1 MNMTRT
7 KIELGWQAKFGWQRG
22 RLNRWQAIGMG
33 LITAWLISS
42 LVSCGLIPG
51 RSANVPGTNV
61 PGSVEVE
68 FWTMQ
73 LQPQY
78 TDYFNQL
85 IHRFEQANPAIH
97 VRWVDVPWAG
107 MESKILTAV
116 VAKTPP
122 DVVNL
127 NPNFAAQLAE
137 RGAWLNLDDRIPAAV
152 RQQYLPKIWQAS
164 TLDGKSF
171 GIPWYLTT
179 RIAIYNQALLKQ
191 AAIAKAPTTFGE
203 LYRIATPIK
212 QKTGKYAFF
221 STLVPGDSGEVLESF
236 VQQGIQLVNADRT
249 AAFNTPK
256 TKALFQRWLELYKQ
270 GWVPQEVLTEGQ
282 RYGIDLFQRGESSL
296 VQASPEFLR
305 AIAKNAPSIAQVAAP
320 ATQLTGE
327 TGKKNV
333 AVMNLVIPRDTDQ
346 PDAAMKFALFVTNNE
361 NQLSFAKAANVLPS
375 TRKALED
382 PYFSQLPR
390 DPTMLDRARLISAQQ
405 LPAAEVLIPVMKNLK
420 QLQKL
425 IYENLQATLLAQKS
439 VDQAIDDAANSWNQL
454 VQANP

>member
-1 MNMTRT
+1 MARNKR
-7 KIELGWQAKFGWQRG
+7 Q
-22 RLNRWQAIGMG
+22 QAIWRKIGQWIALG
-33 LITAWLISS
+33 LITTWLIGG
-42 LVSCGLIPG
+42 GLAGCDGRPG
-51 RSANVPGTNV
+51 QL
-61 PGSVEVE
+61 GSTPDPTPVEVE

-85 IHRFEQANPAIH
+85 IQRFEQDNPAIK

-127 NPNFAAQLAE
+127 NPNFASQLAE
-137 RGAWLNLDDRIPAAV
+137 RGAWLALDDRIPAAV
-152 RQQYLPKIWQAS
+152 QQQYLPKIWQAS
-164 TLDGKSF
+164 RLEGKSF

-191 AAIAKAPTTFGE
+191 AAIAKPPATFGE
-203 LYRIATPIK
+203 LYAMASSIK
-212 QKTGKYAFF
+212 QKTGKYGFF
-221 STLVPGDSGEVLESF
+221 STLVPGDSGEVLESL
-236 VQQGIQLVNADRT
+236 VQQGLPLVNPDRT
-249 AAFNTPK
+249 AAFNTPQAR
-256 TKALFQRWLELYKQ
+256 ALFQRWFDLYKQ

-305 AIAKNAPSIAQVAAP
+305 SMAKNTPSIAAVAAP
-320 ATQLTGE
+320 ATQLTGA

-333 AVMNLVIPRDTDQ
+333 AVMNLVIPRDSDQ
-346 PDAAMKFALFVTNNE
+346 PEAAVKFALFVTNNE

-375 TRKALED
+375 TRQALAD
-382 PYFSQLPR
+382 PYFSQLPQE
-390 DPTMLDRARLISAQQ
+390 PTVLDRARLISAQQ
-405 LPAAEVLIPVMKNLK
+405 LPDAEVLIPVMKNLK

-425 IYENLQATLLAQKS
+425 IYENLQATLLEQKT
-439 VDQAIDDAANSWNQL
+439 VDQALNDAATRWNQL
-454 VQANP
+454 VTEDL